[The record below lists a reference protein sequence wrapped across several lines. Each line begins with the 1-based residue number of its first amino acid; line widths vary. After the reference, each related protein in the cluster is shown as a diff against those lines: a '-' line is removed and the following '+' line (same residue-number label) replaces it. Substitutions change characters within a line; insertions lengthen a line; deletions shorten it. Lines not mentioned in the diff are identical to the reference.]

1 MVAALVIT
9 FLYVFVVW
17 LFFFKLQVAKFNVIW
32 GLVTFWIGVH
42 LLLVFLIGTRFSQP
56 YTKDA
61 RIVRRTIQIV
71 PRLPEPTLL
80 KEVVVEPNV
89 TVSKGD
95 PLFRFDD
102 TLYRQRVA
110 GFEAELVAAKQNV
123 LVLQADIDA
132 ANDAILKDEADIKYA
147 QQQVNRYRDMSK
159 KGAAR
164 QEDLDQWR
172 DKLAE
177 AQASLGVDQANLKK
191 AQLQYNSQI
200 NGVNTSVAQVQS
212 KLDQARY
219 YLNQTVIYA
228 PEDGFITNLQ
238 AQPGLVVGTRRI
250 GAIASFIVDSDPYL
264 LGTYFQEHLKFVK
277 PGQPVE
283 IALDMH
289 PGEIFTGTVES
300 IWWAT
305 GQGQLMP
312 KGEIPQF
319 VHKQVKGRFAVKIRF
334 DEEEK
339 LRLPAGAQGAAAIY
353 TDVGK
358 GFSPLRRVV
367 IRTYTW
373 ANWLYPLPI

>member
-17 LFFFKLQVAKFNVIW
+17 LLFFKLKVAKFNVIW

-61 RIVRRTIQIV
+61 RIVRHTIQIV

-89 TVSKGD
+89 SVNKGD

-102 TLYRQRVA
+102 SLYQQRVA
-110 GFEAELVAAKQNV
+110 GLEAELVAAKQNV
-123 LVLQADIDA
+123 LVLQTDIDA
-132 ANDAILKDEADIKYA
+132 ANQAILKDEADIKYA
-147 QQQVNRYRDMSK
+147 NQQVDRYRDMAK

-164 QEDLDQWR
+164 EENLDEWIA
-172 DKLAE
+172 KLAD

-191 AQLQYNSQI
+191 AQLQYDSQI
-200 NGVNTSVAQVQS
+200 NGINTSVAQVQAN
-212 KLDQARY
+212 LAQALY
-219 YLNQTVIYA
+219 YLKQTVIYA

-305 GQGQLMP
+305 GQGQMMP
-312 KGEIPQF
+312 RGEIPKF

-334 DEEEK
+334 DKEVK

-358 GFSPLRRVV
+358 GFSPLRRVI

>member
-17 LFFFKLQVAKFNVIW
+17 LFFFKLKVAKFNVIW
-32 GLVTFWIGVH
+32 GLATFWIGVH

-61 RIVRRTIQIV
+61 RIVRHTIQIV
-71 PRLPEPTLL
+71 PRLSEPTLL
-80 KEVVVEPNV
+80 KEVIVEPNAAV
-89 TVSKGD
+89 NKGD

-110 GFEAELVAAKQNV
+110 GLEAELVAEKQNV
-123 LVLQADIDA
+123 LILQADIDA
-132 ANDAILKDEADIKYA
+132 ANQAILKNDADIKYA
-147 QQQVNRYRDMSK
+147 QQQVDRYSDMVK

-164 QEDLDQWR
+164 EASLDQWR
-172 DKLAE
+172 DKLAD
-177 AQASLGVDQANLKK
+177 AKASLGVDQANLKK
-191 AQLQYNSQI
+191 ARLQYESQI
-200 NGVNTSVAQVQS
+200 DGVNTSVAQVQA
-212 KLDQARY
+212 KLDQAQY
-219 YLNQTVIYA
+219 YLDQTVIYA
-228 PEDGFITNLQ
+228 PGDGFITNLQ

-264 LGTYFQEHLKFVK
+264 LGTYFQEHLKFVEV
-277 PGQPVE
+277 GQPVE

-289 PGEIFTGTVES
+289 PGEIFTGKVEN

-305 GQGQLMP
+305 GQGQFMP
-312 KGEIPQF
+312 RGTIPKF
-319 VHKQVKGRFAVKIRF
+319 VHREVKGRFAVKIRF
-334 DEEEK
+334 DDEGK

-358 GFSPLRRVV
+358 GFSPLRRII